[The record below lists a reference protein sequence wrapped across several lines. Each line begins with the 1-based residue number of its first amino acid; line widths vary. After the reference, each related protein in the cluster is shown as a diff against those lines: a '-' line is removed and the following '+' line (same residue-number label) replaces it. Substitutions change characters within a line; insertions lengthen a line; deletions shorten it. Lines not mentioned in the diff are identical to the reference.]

1 LLFLL
6 KISLMIIG
14 TLKEIKN
21 NEFRVG
27 LNTASVMALT
37 SHGHS
42 VLIETNAGIGSGMS
56 DKDYIA
62 AGATILASAE
72 EVYAKAE
79 MIVKVKEPLT
89 AEYELIREGQIVFTY
104 FHFASSL
111 ELTEAM
117 IKSKAICIAYE
128 TVEDKQGRLPLLTPM
143 SEVAGRMSI
152 QQGAKYLE
160 KPQGGKGQLLGG
172 VPGSAPGK
180 VMIIGAGVV
189 GTEAAKMAA
198 GLGAQVLLLD
208 INLDRL
214 RYLSEVLPPNVTPLY
229 STQETIEKNCAD
241 CDLIIGAVLIPG
253 AKAPN
258 IISRE
263 MLKNMQ
269 AGTVLVDVA
278 VDQGGCFESCRP
290 TTHEEPTFVIDDIVH
305 YCVANIPGAVPM
317 TSTNALNNT
326 TLPFVQLLAKKGW
339 KDACA
344 QNEALKKGLS
354 IYDGK
359 IVHAPVA
366 NTFDLPLYENVI

>member
-1 LLFLL
+1 
-6 KISLMIIG
+6 MIIG
-14 TLKEIKN
+14 TPKEIKN

-37 SHGHS
+37 NQGHH
-42 VLIETNAGIGSGMS
+42 VLLETSAGMGSGMS
-56 DKDYIA
+56 DEDYIA
-62 AGATILASAE
+62 AGATIVASAE
-72 EVYAKAE
+72 EVYAKAD
-79 MIVKVKEPLT
+79 MIVKVKEPLA
-89 AEYELIREGQIVFTY
+89 AEYELIRAGQIVFTY

-128 TVEDKQGRLPLLTPM
+128 SVEDKQGRLPLLTPM
-143 SEVAGRMSI
+143 SQVAGRMSI

-172 VPGSAPGK
+172 VPGSAPAK

-198 GLGAQVLLLD
+198 GIGAQVLLLD

-214 RYLSEVLPPNVTPLY
+214 RYLSEVLPSNVTPLF
-229 STQETIEKNCAD
+229 SSQETIAKNISD
-241 CDLIIGAVLIPG
+241 SDLIIGAVLIPG

-258 IISRE
+258 IISRK
-263 MLKNMQ
+263 MLQKME
-269 AGTVLVDVA
+269 AGTVLVDLA
-278 VDQGGCFESCRP
+278 VDQGGCFETSQP
-290 TTHEEPTFVIDDIVH
+290 TTHEEPTFVVNEIVH
-305 YCVANIPGAVPM
+305 YCVANIPGAVPR

-326 TLPFVQLLAKKGW
+326 TLPFVLLLANQGW
-339 KDACA
+339 KEACTN
-344 QNEALKKGLS
+344 NEALKKGLS

-366 NTFDLPLYENVI
+366 NTFDLPLYDNAI

>member
-1 LLFLL
+1 
-6 KISLMIIG
+6 MIIG
-14 TLKEIKN
+14 TPKEIKN

-37 SHGHS
+37 NQGHR
-42 VLIETNAGIGSGMS
+42 VLLETRAGMGSGMS
-56 DKDYIA
+56 DEDYIV
-62 AGATILASAE
+62 AGATIVASAE
-72 EVYAKAE
+72 EVYAQAD
-79 MIVKVKEPLT
+79 MIVKVKEPL
-89 AEYELIREGQIVFTY
+89 ASEYELIRAGQIVFTY

-111 ELTEAM
+111 ELTKAM

-143 SEVAGRMSI
+143 SEVAGRMSV

-172 VPGSAPGK
+172 VPGSAPAK

-214 RYLSEVLPPNVTPLY
+214 RYLSEILPPNVTPLY
-229 STQETIEKNCAD
+229 SSQESIAKNISD
-241 CDLIIGAVLIPG
+241 SDLIIGAVLIPG

-258 IISRE
+258 IISRK
-263 MLKNMQ
+263 MLQNMER
-269 AGTVLVDVA
+269 GTVLVDVA
-278 VDQGGCFESCRP
+278 VDQGGCFESCQP
-290 TTHEEPTFVIDDIVH
+290 TTHEDPTYVVDGVVH

-317 TSTNALNNT
+317 TATNALNNT
-326 TLPFVQLLAKKGW
+326 TLPFVQLLANQGW
-339 KDACA
+339 REGCA
-344 QNEALKKGLS
+344 NNASLNQGLS

-359 IVHAPVA
+359 IVHAAVA
-366 NTFDLPLYENVI
+366 NTFGLPLYENVI

>member
-1 LLFLL
+1 
-6 KISLMIIG
+6 MVIG
-14 TLKEIKN
+14 TPKEIKN

-37 SHGHS
+37 NQGHR
-42 VLIETNAGIGSGMS
+42 VLLETRAGMGSGMS
-56 DKDYIA
+56 DEDYIV
-62 AGATILASAE
+62 AGATIVASAE
-72 EVYAKAE
+72 EVYAQAD
-79 MIVKVKEPLT
+79 MIVKVKEPL
-89 AEYELIREGQIVFTY
+89 ASEYELIRAGQIVFTY

-143 SEVAGRMSI
+143 SEVAGRMSV

-172 VPGSAPGK
+172 VPGSAPAK

-214 RYLSEVLPPNVTPLY
+214 RYLSEILPPNVTPLY
-229 STQETIEKNCAD
+229 SSQESIAKNISD
-241 CDLIIGAVLIPG
+241 SDLIIGAVLIPG

-258 IISRE
+258 IISRK
-263 MLKNMQ
+263 MLQNMER
-269 AGTVLVDVA
+269 GTVLVDVA
-278 VDQGGCFESCRP
+278 VDQGGCFESCQP
-290 TTHEEPTFVIDDIVH
+290 TTHEDPTYVVDGVVH

-317 TSTNALNNT
+317 TATNALNNT
-326 TLPFVQLLAKKGW
+326 TLPFVQLLADQGW
-339 KDACA
+339 REGCA
-344 QNEALKKGLS
+344 NNASLNQGLS

-359 IVHAPVA
+359 IVHAAVA
-366 NTFDLPLYENVI
+366 NTFGLPLYENAI

>member
-1 LLFLL
+1 
-6 KISLMIIG
+6 MIIG
-14 TLKEIKN
+14 TPKEIKN

-37 SHGHS
+37 NQGHR
-42 VLIETNAGIGSGMS
+42 VLLETRAGMGSGMS
-56 DKDYIA
+56 DEDYIV
-62 AGATILASAE
+62 AGATIVASAE
-72 EVYAKAE
+72 EVYAQAD
-79 MIVKVKEPLT
+79 MIVKVKEPL
-89 AEYELIREGQIVFTY
+89 ASEYELIRAGQIVFTY

-143 SEVAGRMSI
+143 SEVAGRMSV

-172 VPGSAPGK
+172 VPGSAPAK

-214 RYLSEVLPPNVTPLY
+214 RYLSEILPPNVTPLY
-229 STQETIEKNCAD
+229 SSQESIAKNISD
-241 CDLIIGAVLIPG
+241 SDLIIGAVLIPG

-258 IISRE
+258 IISRK
-263 MLKNMQ
+263 MLQNMER
-269 AGTVLVDVA
+269 GTVLVDVA
-278 VDQGGCFESCRP
+278 VDQGGCFESCQP
-290 TTHEEPTFVIDDIVH
+290 TTHEDPTYVIDGVVH

-317 TSTNALNNT
+317 TATNALNNT
-326 TLPFVQLLAKKGW
+326 TLPFVQLLANQGW
-339 KDACA
+339 REGCA
-344 QNEALKKGLS
+344 NNASLNQGLS

-359 IVHAPVA
+359 IVHAAVA
-366 NTFDLPLYENVI
+366 NTFGLPLYENAI

>member
-1 LLFLL
+1 
-6 KISLMIIG
+6 MIIG
-14 TLKEIKN
+14 TPKEIKN

-37 SHGHS
+37 DQGHR
-42 VLIETNAGIGSGMS
+42 VLLETRAGMGSGMS
-56 DKDYIA
+56 DEDYIV
-62 AGATILASAE
+62 AGATIVASAE
-72 EVYAKAE
+72 EVYAQAD
-79 MIVKVKEPLT
+79 MIVKVKEPL
-89 AEYELIREGQIVFTY
+89 ASEYELIRAGQIVFTY

-143 SEVAGRMSI
+143 SEVAGRMSV

-172 VPGSAPGK
+172 VPGSAPAK

-214 RYLSEVLPPNVTPLY
+214 RYLSEILPPNVTPLY
-229 STQETIEKNCAD
+229 SSQESIAKNISD
-241 CDLIIGAVLIPG
+241 SDLIIGAVLIPG

-258 IISRE
+258 IISRK
-263 MLKNMQ
+263 MLQNMER
-269 AGTVLVDVA
+269 GTVLVDVA
-278 VDQGGCFESCRP
+278 VDQGGCFESCQP
-290 TTHEEPTFVIDDIVH
+290 TTHEDPTYVVDGIVH

-317 TSTNALNNT
+317 TATNALNNT
-326 TLPFVQLLAKKGW
+326 TLPFVQLLADQGW
-339 KDACA
+339 REGCA
-344 QNEALKKGLS
+344 NNASLNQGLS

-359 IVHAPVA
+359 IVHAAVA
-366 NTFDLPLYENVI
+366 NTFGLPLYENAI

>member
-1 LLFLL
+1 
-6 KISLMIIG
+6 MIIG
-14 TLKEIKN
+14 TPKEIKN

-37 SHGHS
+37 NQGHR
-42 VLIETNAGIGSGMS
+42 VLLESSAGMGSGMS
-56 DKDYIA
+56 DEDYIA
-62 AGATILASAE
+62 AGATIVASAE
-72 EVYAKAE
+72 EVYAKAD
-79 MIVKVKEPLT
+79 MIVKVKEPLA
-89 AEYELIREGQIVFTY
+89 AEYELIRAGQIVFTY

-143 SEVAGRMSI
+143 SEIAGRMSI

-172 VPGSAPGK
+172 VPGSAPAK

-189 GTEAAKMAA
+189 GTEAAKMAS

-214 RYLSEVLPPNVTPLY
+214 RYLSEVLPSNVTPLF
-229 STQETIEKNCAD
+229 SSQETIAKNIID
-241 CDLIIGAVLIPG
+241 SDLIIGAVLIPG

-258 IISRE
+258 IISRK
-263 MLKNMQ
+263 MLQKME

-278 VDQGGCFESCRP
+278 VDQGGCFETCRP
-290 TTHEEPTFVIDDIVH
+290 TTHEEPTFVVDEIVH

-326 TLPFVQLLAKKGW
+326 NLPFVLLLANQGW
-339 KDACA
+339 KEACKN
-344 QNEALKKGLS
+344 NEALKKGLS

-366 NTFDLPLYENVI
+366 NTFDLPLYDNAI

>member
-1 LLFLL
+1 LL

-14 TLKEIKN
+14 TPKEIKN

-79 MIVKVKEPLT
+79 MIVKVKEPLA

-317 TSTNALNNT
+317 TSTNALNNS

-339 KDACA
+339 KDACT

>member
-1 LLFLL
+1 
-6 KISLMIIG
+6 MIIG
-14 TLKEIKN
+14 TPKEIKN

-37 SHGHS
+37 NQGHR
-42 VLIETNAGIGSGMS
+42 VLLETSAGMGSGMS
-56 DKDYIA
+56 DEDYIA
-62 AGATILASAE
+62 AGATIVASAE
-72 EVYAKAE
+72 EVYAKAD
-79 MIVKVKEPLT
+79 MIVKVKEPLA
-89 AEYELIREGQIVFTY
+89 AEYELIRAGQIVFTY

-172 VPGSAPGK
+172 VPGSAPAK

-198 GLGAQVLLLD
+198 GIGAQVLLLD

-214 RYLSEVLPPNVTPLY
+214 RYLSEVLPSNVTPLF
-229 STQETIEKNCAD
+229 SSQETIAKNISD
-241 CDLIIGAVLIPG
+241 SDLIIGAVLIPG

-258 IISRE
+258 IISRK
-263 MLKNMQ
+263 MLQKME
-269 AGTVLVDVA
+269 AGTVLVDLA
-278 VDQGGCFESCRP
+278 VDQGGCFETSQP
-290 TTHEEPTFVIDDIVH
+290 TTHEEPTFVVNEIVH
-305 YCVANIPGAVPM
+305 YCVANIPGAVPR

-326 TLPFVQLLAKKGW
+326 TLPFVLLLANQGW
-339 KDACA
+339 KEACTN
-344 QNEALKKGLS
+344 NEALKKGLS

-366 NTFDLPLYENVI
+366 NTFDLPLYDNAI

>member
-1 LLFLL
+1 
-6 KISLMIIG
+6 MIIG
-14 TLKEIKN
+14 TPKEIKN

-37 SHGHS
+37 NQGHR
-42 VLIETNAGIGSGMS
+42 VLLETRAGMGSGMS
-56 DKDYIA
+56 DEDYIV
-62 AGATILASAE
+62 AGATIVASAE
-72 EVYAKAE
+72 EVYAQAD
-79 MIVKVKEPLT
+79 MIVKVKEPL
-89 AEYELIREGQIVFTY
+89 ASEYELIRAGQIVFTY

-143 SEVAGRMSI
+143 SEVAGRMSV

-172 VPGSAPGK
+172 VPGSAPAK

-214 RYLSEVLPPNVTPLY
+214 RYLSEILPPNVTPLY
-229 STQETIEKNCAD
+229 SSQESIAKNISD
-241 CDLIIGAVLIPG
+241 SDLIIGAVLIPG

-258 IISRE
+258 IISRK
-263 MLKNMQ
+263 MLQNMER
-269 AGTVLVDVA
+269 GTVLVDVA
-278 VDQGGCFESCRP
+278 VDQGGCFESCQP
-290 TTHEEPTFVIDDIVH
+290 TTHEDPTYVVDGIVH

-317 TSTNALNNT
+317 TATNALNNT
-326 TLPFVQLLAKKGW
+326 TLPFVQLLADQGW
-339 KDACA
+339 REGCA
-344 QNEALKKGLS
+344 NNASLNQGLS

-359 IVHAPVA
+359 IVHAAVA
-366 NTFDLPLYENVI
+366 NTFGLPLYENAI

>member
-1 LLFLL
+1 
-6 KISLMIIG
+6 MIIG
-14 TLKEIKN
+14 TPKEIKN

-37 SHGHS
+37 NQGHR
-42 VLIETNAGIGSGMS
+42 VLLETRAGMGSGMS
-56 DKDYIA
+56 DEDYIV
-62 AGATILASAE
+62 AGATIVASAE
-72 EVYAKAE
+72 EVYAQAD
-79 MIVKVKEPLT
+79 MIVKVKEPL
-89 AEYELIREGQIVFTY
+89 ASEYELIRAGQIVFTY

-143 SEVAGRMSI
+143 SEVAGRMSV

-172 VPGSAPGK
+172 VPGSAPAK

-214 RYLSEVLPPNVTPLY
+214 RYLSEILPPNVTPLY
-229 STQETIEKNCAD
+229 SSQESIAKNISD
-241 CDLIIGAVLIPG
+241 SDLIIGAILIPG

-258 IISRE
+258 IISRK
-263 MLKNMQ
+263 MLQNMER
-269 AGTVLVDVA
+269 GTVLVDVA
-278 VDQGGCFESCRP
+278 VDQGGCFESCQP
-290 TTHEEPTFVIDDIVH
+290 TTHEDPTYVVDGVVH

-317 TSTNALNNT
+317 TATNALNNT
-326 TLPFVQLLAKKGW
+326 TLPFVQLLADQGW
-339 KDACA
+339 REGCA
-344 QNEALKKGLS
+344 NNASLNQGLS

-359 IVHAPVA
+359 IVHAAVA
-366 NTFDLPLYENVI
+366 NTFGLPLYENAI

>member
-1 LLFLL
+1 
-6 KISLMIIG
+6 MIIG
-14 TLKEIKN
+14 TPKEIKN

-37 SHGHS
+37 NQGHR
-42 VLIETNAGIGSGMS
+42 VLLETRAGMGSGMS
-56 DKDYIA
+56 DEDYIV
-62 AGATILASAE
+62 AGAIIVASAE
-72 EVYAKAE
+72 EVYAQAD
-79 MIVKVKEPLT
+79 MIVKVKEPL
-89 AEYELIREGQIVFTY
+89 ASEYELIRAGQIVFTY

-143 SEVAGRMSI
+143 SEVAGRMSV

-172 VPGSAPGK
+172 VPGSAPAK

-214 RYLSEVLPPNVTPLY
+214 RYLSEILPPNVTPLY
-229 STQETIEKNCAD
+229 SSQESIAKNISD
-241 CDLIIGAVLIPG
+241 SDLIIGAVLIPG

-258 IISRE
+258 IISRK
-263 MLKNMQ
+263 MLQNMER
-269 AGTVLVDVA
+269 GTVLVDVA
-278 VDQGGCFESCRP
+278 VDQGGCFESCQP
-290 TTHEEPTFVIDDIVH
+290 TTHEDPTYVVDGVVH

-317 TSTNALNNT
+317 TATNALNNT
-326 TLPFVQLLAKKGW
+326 TLPFVQLLADQGW
-339 KDACA
+339 REGCA
-344 QNEALKKGLS
+344 NNASLNQGLS

-359 IVHAPVA
+359 IVHAAVA
-366 NTFDLPLYENVI
+366 NTFGLPLYENAI

>member
-1 LLFLL
+1 
-6 KISLMIIG
+6 MIIG
-14 TLKEIKN
+14 TPKEIKN

-37 SHGHS
+37 NQGHR
-42 VLIETNAGIGSGMS
+42 VLLETRAGMGSGMS
-56 DKDYIA
+56 DEDYIV
-62 AGATILASAE
+62 AGATIVASAE
-72 EVYAKAE
+72 EVYAQAD
-79 MIVKVKEPLT
+79 MIVKVKEPL
-89 AEYELIREGQIVFTY
+89 ASEYELIRAGQIVFTY

-111 ELTEAM
+111 ELTKAM

-143 SEVAGRMSI
+143 SEVAGRMSV

-172 VPGSAPGK
+172 VPGSAPAK

-214 RYLSEVLPPNVTPLY
+214 RYLSEILPPNVTPLY
-229 STQETIEKNCAD
+229 SSQESIAKNISD
-241 CDLIIGAVLIPG
+241 SDLIIGAVLIPG

-258 IISRE
+258 IISRK
-263 MLKNMQ
+263 MLQNMER
-269 AGTVLVDVA
+269 GTVLVDVA
-278 VDQGGCFESCRP
+278 VDQGGCFESCQP
-290 TTHEEPTFVIDDIVH
+290 TTHEDPTYVVDGVVH

-317 TSTNALNNT
+317 TATNALNNT
-326 TLPFVQLLAKKGW
+326 TLPFVQLLANQGW
-339 KDACA
+339 REGCA
-344 QNEALKKGLS
+344 NNASLNQGLS

-359 IVHAPVA
+359 IVHAAVA
-366 NTFDLPLYENVI
+366 NTFGLPLYENAI

>member
-1 LLFLL
+1 
-6 KISLMIIG
+6 MIIG
-14 TLKEIKN
+14 IPKEIKN

-37 SHGHS
+37 NQGHR
-42 VLIETNAGIGSGMS
+42 VLLETSAGLGSGMS
-56 DKDYIA
+56 DEDYIA
-62 AGATILASAE
+62 AGATIVASAE
-72 EVYAKAE
+72 EVYAKAD
-79 MIVKVKEPLT
+79 MIVKVKEPLA
-89 AEYELIREGQIVFTY
+89 AEYELIRAGQIVFNY

-128 TVEDKQGRLPLLTPM
+128 SVEDKQGRLPLLTPM
-143 SEVAGRMSI
+143 SQVAGRMSI

-172 VPGSAPGK
+172 VPGSAPAK

-198 GLGAQVLLLD
+198 GIGAQVLLLD

-214 RYLSEVLPPNVTPLY
+214 RYLSEVLPSNVTPLF
-229 STQETIEKNCAD
+229 SSQETIAKNISD
-241 CDLIIGAVLIPG
+241 SDLIIGAVLIPG

-258 IISRE
+258 IISRK
-263 MLKNMQ
+263 MLQKME
-269 AGTVLVDVA
+269 AGTVLVDLA
-278 VDQGGCFESCRP
+278 VDQGGCFETSQP
-290 TTHEEPTFVIDDIVH
+290 TTHEEPTFVVNEIVH
-305 YCVANIPGAVPM
+305 YCVANIPGAVPR

-326 TLPFVQLLAKKGW
+326 TLPFVLLLANQGW
-339 KDACA
+339 KEACTN
-344 QNEALKKGLS
+344 NEALKKGLS

-366 NTFDLPLYENVI
+366 NTFDLPLYDNAI

>member
-1 LLFLL
+1 
-6 KISLMIIG
+6 MIIG
-14 TLKEIKN
+14 TPKEIKN

-37 SHGHS
+37 NQGHR
-42 VLIETNAGIGSGMS
+42 VLLETRAGMGSGMS
-56 DKDYIA
+56 DEDYIV
-62 AGATILASAE
+62 AGATIVASAE
-72 EVYAKAE
+72 EVYAQAD
-79 MIVKVKEPLT
+79 MIVKVKEPL
-89 AEYELIREGQIVFTY
+89 ASEYELIRAGQIVFTY

-143 SEVAGRMSI
+143 SEVAGRMSV

-172 VPGSAPGK
+172 VPGSAPAK

-214 RYLSEVLPPNVTPLY
+214 RYLSEILPPNVTPLY
-229 STQETIEKNCAD
+229 SSQESIAKNISD
-241 CDLIIGAVLIPG
+241 SDLIIGAVLIPG

-258 IISRE
+258 IISRK
-263 MLKNMQ
+263 MLQNMER
-269 AGTVLVDVA
+269 GTVLVDVA
-278 VDQGGCFESCRP
+278 VDQGGCFESCQP
-290 TTHEEPTFVIDDIVH
+290 TTHEDPTYVVDGVVH

-317 TSTNALNNT
+317 TATNALNNT
-326 TLPFVQLLAKKGW
+326 TLPFVQLLADQGW
-339 KDACA
+339 REGCA
-344 QNEALKKGLS
+344 NNASLNQGLS

-359 IVHAPVA
+359 IVHAAVA
-366 NTFDLPLYENVI
+366 NTFGLPLYENAI

>member
-1 LLFLL
+1 
-6 KISLMIIG
+6 
-14 TLKEIKN
+14 
-21 NEFRVG
+21 
-27 LNTASVMALT
+27 
-37 SHGHS
+37 
-42 VLIETNAGIGSGMS
+42 
-56 DKDYIA
+56 
-62 AGATILASAE
+62 
-72 EVYAKAE
+72 
-79 MIVKVKEPLT
+79 
-89 AEYELIREGQIVFTY
+89 
-104 FHFASSL
+104 
-111 ELTEAM
+111 
-117 IKSKAICIAYE
+117 
-128 TVEDKQGRLPLLTPM
+128 LPLLTPM

-172 VPGSAPGK
+172 VPGSAPAK

-214 RYLSEVLPPNVTPLY
+214 RYLSEILPPNVTPLY
-229 STQETIEKNCAD
+229 SSQETIAKNISD
-241 CDLIIGAVLIPG
+241 SDLIIGAVLIPG

-258 IISRE
+258 IISRK
-263 MLKNMQ
+263 MLQKME

-278 VDQGGCFESCRP
+278 VDQGGCFETCQP
-290 TTHEEPTFVIDDIVH
+290 TTHGEPTFVVDEIVH

-326 TLPFVQLLAKKGW
+326 TLPFVLLLANQGW
-339 KDACA
+339 KQACTN
-344 QNEALKKGLS
+344 NEALKKGLS

-366 NTFDLPLYENVI
+366 NTFDLPLYDNAI

>member
-1 LLFLL
+1 
-6 KISLMIIG
+6 MIIG
-14 TLKEIKN
+14 TPKEIKN

-37 SHGHS
+37 NQGHR
-42 VLIETNAGIGSGMS
+42 VLLETRAGMGSGMS
-56 DKDYIA
+56 DEDYIV
-62 AGATILASAE
+62 AGATIVASAE
-72 EVYAKAE
+72 EVYAQAD
-79 MIVKVKEPLT
+79 MIVKVKEPL
-89 AEYELIREGQIVFTY
+89 ASEYELIRAGQIVFTY

-143 SEVAGRMSI
+143 SEVAGRMSV

-172 VPGSAPGK
+172 VPGSAPAK

-214 RYLSEVLPPNVTPLY
+214 RYLSEILPPNVTPLY
-229 STQETIEKNCAD
+229 SSQESIAKNISD
-241 CDLIIGAVLIPG
+241 SDLIIGAVLIPG

-258 IISRE
+258 IISRK
-263 MLKNMQ
+263 MLQNMER
-269 AGTVLVDVA
+269 GTVLVDVA
-278 VDQGGCFESCRP
+278 VDQGGCFESCQP
-290 TTHEEPTFVIDDIVH
+290 TTHEDPTYVIDGVVH

-317 TSTNALNNT
+317 TATNALNNT
-326 TLPFVQLLAKKGW
+326 TLPFVQLLADQGW
-339 KDACA
+339 REGCA
-344 QNEALKKGLS
+344 NNASLNQGLS

-359 IVHAPVA
+359 IVHAAVA
-366 NTFDLPLYENVI
+366 NTFGLPLYENAI

>member
-1 LLFLL
+1 
-6 KISLMIIG
+6 MIIG
-14 TLKEIKN
+14 TPKEIKN

-37 SHGHS
+37 DQGHR
-42 VLIETNAGIGSGMS
+42 VLLETRAGMGSGMS
-56 DKDYIA
+56 DEDYIV
-62 AGATILASAE
+62 AGATIVASAE
-72 EVYAKAE
+72 EVYAQAD
-79 MIVKVKEPLT
+79 MIVKVKEPL
-89 AEYELIREGQIVFTY
+89 ASEYELIRAGQIVFTY

-143 SEVAGRMSI
+143 SEVAGRMSV

-172 VPGSAPGK
+172 VPGSAPAK

-214 RYLSEVLPPNVTPLY
+214 RYLSEILPPNVTPLY
-229 STQETIEKNCAD
+229 SSQESIAKNISD
-241 CDLIIGAVLIPG
+241 SDLIIGAVLIPG

-258 IISRE
+258 IISRK
-263 MLKNMQ
+263 MLQNMER
-269 AGTVLVDVA
+269 GTVLVDVA
-278 VDQGGCFESCRP
+278 VDQGGCFESCQP
-290 TTHEEPTFVIDDIVH
+290 TTHEDPTYVVDGVVH

-317 TSTNALNNT
+317 TATNALNNT
-326 TLPFVQLLAKKGW
+326 TLPFVQLLADQGW
-339 KDACA
+339 REGCA
-344 QNEALKKGLS
+344 NNASLNQGLS

-359 IVHAPVA
+359 IVHAAVA
-366 NTFDLPLYENVI
+366 NTFGLPLYENAI